1 MAARARRAYPPAV
14 RERSTEVRNGDAEPA
29 EPPDSGPPDGSA
41 PYHVR
46 VGELP
51 ATERPRER
59 LLRLGAGALTTAEL
73 LAILLRTGSR
83 REDVLQV
90 ASRLLAERGGLRGLA
105 AGDLTTLSSAHGLG
119 PAKATTIAAAFE
131 LGRRVAVEGDGLRPR
146 VTGPADIARLLQS
159 DMELLQQEE
168 LRLLVLDTKH
178 QVLQQTTLYRGSVN
192 AAAGRVAEVF
202 REAVRHNATAIAVA
216 HNHPSGDPTPSRDD
230 IAFTKAVVAAG
241 ALLDV
246 RVLDH
251 VIFGHGRYVSMRELR
266 LGFEQANA

>member
-14 RERSTEVRNGDAEPA
+14 RERSSEVRNGDV
-29 EPPDSGPPDGSA
+29 EPPGPPDNGPPDGSA

-105 AGDLTTLSSAHGLG
+105 AGDLTTLSSTHGLG

-168 LRLLVLDTKH
+168 LRLLELLQDKLD
-178 QVLQQTTLYRGSVN
+178 
-192 AAAGRVAEVF
+192 
-202 REAVRHNATAIAVA
+202 I
-216 HNHPSGDPTPSRDD
+216 
-230 IAFTKAVVAAG
+230 G
-241 ALLDV
+241 ALEIAAIE
-246 RVLDH
+246 RGARARHTVL
-251 VIFGHGRYVSMRELR
+251 
-266 LGFEQANA
+266 